1 MNGEEKNTAEVEMQN
16 RTFLDQQKDNIIVIT
31 RGHPFER
38 DPFFEMIDST
48 GYPWS
53 HIEHPAAQEY
63 ISSGS
68 VKNYKAIVFYDMP
81 GINFE
86 TAPPKPTFIDPSKE
100 FKEGFLSLLKK
111 GIGCVFIHHAIAG
124 WPNWEEYG
132 NIIGGRFLYQEG
144 NVRGVKK
151 SDSGYRHDIKY
162 KVIKDGKHPITEG
175 IEDFEITAVFKN
187 DEAQIEATN
196 TFDLS
201 LINGKSNISALKK
214 ATVGTLL
221 NLKFKKL
228 FKDEATASRI
238 LNISPE
244 KTLEIKGEITID
256 IKEINER
263 VMAEINQEFFDKIYG
278 PNQVNSE
285 EEMRQKV
292 VEQMEKEWPE
302 MTSEFKKIQREQYE
316 LFLHKQHDY
325 GPGNISVGTMLQ
337 TPEEIKLSLTGLWFR
352 MNDKLQRVKTLL
364 MTGRESAVKD
374 EPLEDA
380 YLDVSNYG
388 IMATI
393 VGRGKWGK

>member
-1 MNGEEKNTAEVEMQN
+1 MSSKNNNQFFNHLSIDHKKNLIFYNVMNGEEKNTVEVEMQN

-86 TAPPKPTFIDPSKE
+86 TAPPKPTFIDPSKG

-144 NVRGVKK
+144 NVRGIKK

-175 IEDFEITAVFKN
+175 IEDFEITDELYLAEFFEDDINPILRSNYEFIDKN
-187 DEAQIEATN
+187 FYSSARALEGEMFSNRDWSHQE
-196 TFDLS
+196 
-201 LINGKSNISALKK
+201 GSNIVGWTKK
-214 ATVGTLL
+214 YENSSIAYLQFGDGPSSY
-221 NLKFKKL
+221 NNENFRKL
-228 FKDEATASRI
+228 
-238 LNISPE
+238 
-244 KTLEIKGEITID
+244 IKQSINWV
-256 IKEINER
+256 IKE
-263 VMAEINQEFFDKIYG
+263 
-278 PNQVNSE
+278 
-285 EEMRQKV
+285 
-292 VEQMEKEWPE
+292 
-302 MTSEFKKIQREQYE
+302 
-316 LFLHKQHDY
+316 
-325 GPGNISVGTMLQ
+325 
-337 TPEEIKLSLTGLWFR
+337 TG
-352 MNDKLQRVKTLL
+352 
-364 MTGRESAVKD
+364 
-374 EPLEDA
+374 
-380 YLDVSNYG
+380 
-388 IMATI
+388 
-393 VGRGKWGK
+393 